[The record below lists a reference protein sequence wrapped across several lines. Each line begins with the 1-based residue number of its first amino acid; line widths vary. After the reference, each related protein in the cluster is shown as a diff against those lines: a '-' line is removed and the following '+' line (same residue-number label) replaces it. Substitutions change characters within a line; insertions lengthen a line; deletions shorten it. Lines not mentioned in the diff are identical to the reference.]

1 MYSLLFNEYGKIW
14 RESPTPVNELF
25 AFGTIA
31 DYKANKQ
38 LIGPLDENQLLKL
51 RQLTL
56 MSVVKQGLLT
66 FDQVSMLLDLNYND
80 LVKTL
85 TVLARSPLLELEID
99 ELAQTVKFIRASSR
113 DIWVQGDPSPSFT
126 KPITIELLQKE
137 LNYGNDASTSK
148 LKRRL
153 ES

>member
-1 MYSLLFNEYGKIW
+1 MYSILFNDYGKIW
-14 RESPTPVNELF
+14 RESPTAVNELF

-66 FDQVSMLLDLNYND
+66 FDQVSMLLDLDYND
-80 LVKTL
+80 IIKTL

-99 ELAQTVKFIRASSR
+99 ELGQTVKFIRASSR

-137 LNYGNDASTSK
+137 LNYGNDASTPK

>member
-1 MYSLLFNEYGKIW
+1 MYSILFNEYGKIW
-14 RESPTPVNELF
+14 RESPTAVNELF

-66 FDQVSMLLDLNYND
+66 FDQVSMLLDLDYND
-80 LVKTL
+80 IIKTL
-85 TVLARSPLLELEID
+85 TALARSPLLELEID
-99 ELAQTVKFIRASSR
+99 ELGQTVKFIRASSR

-137 LNYGNDASTSK
+137 LNSCNDVSTPK

>member
-1 MYSLLFNEYGKIW
+1 MYSILFNDYGKIW
-14 RESPTPVNELF
+14 RESPTAVNELF

-56 MSVVKQGLLT
+56 MSVVKQGLMT
-66 FDQVSMLLDLNYND
+66 FDQVSMLLDLDYND
-80 LVKTL
+80 IIKTL

-99 ELAQTVKFIRASSR
+99 ELGQTVKFIRASSR

-137 LNYGNDASTSK
+137 LNYGNDASTPK

>member
-1 MYSLLFNEYGKIW
+1 MYSILFNEYGKIW
-14 RESPTPVNELF
+14 RESPTAVNELF

-66 FDQVSMLLDLNYND
+66 FDQVSMLLDLDYND
-80 LVKTL
+80 IIKTL

-99 ELAQTVKFIRASSR
+99 ELGQTVKFIRASSR

-137 LNYGNDASTSK
+137 LNYGNDASTPK

>member
-1 MYSLLFNEYGKIW
+1 MYSILFNEYGEIW

-31 DYKANKQ
+31 DYEANRQ
-38 LIGPLDENQLLKL
+38 LIGPLDDDQLLKL

-56 MSVVKQGLLT
+56 MSAAKQGLLT
-66 FDQVSMLLDLNYND
+66 FGQVAELLDLNSSN
-80 LVKTL
+80 LVETL
-85 TVLARSPLLELEID
+85 AVLARSPLLELEID
-99 ELAQTVKFIRASSR
+99 ELGQTVRFIKASSR
-113 DIWVQGDPSPSFT
+113 DIWVSGDPSPSFT

-137 LNYGNDASTSK
+137 LNYGSDASTHK

>member
-85 TVLARSPLLELEID
+85 AVLARSPLLELEID